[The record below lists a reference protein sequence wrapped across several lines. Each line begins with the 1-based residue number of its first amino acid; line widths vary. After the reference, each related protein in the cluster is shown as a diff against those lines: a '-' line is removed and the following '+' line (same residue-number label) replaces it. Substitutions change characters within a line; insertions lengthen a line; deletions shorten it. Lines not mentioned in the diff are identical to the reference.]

1 MQGGLVKIRDGE
13 VVLYKRSGSS
23 KWQARLKLP
32 DGIWQRISTKR
43 GNLNEAKRIAGE
55 AYDRARFREKEG
67 LAPVTRRFRE
77 VAKLTISALEA
88 RIKAGHGKVAY
99 KDYIQAINNY
109 LIPFFGKHP
118 IDKITQEDISKFEAW
133 RITKFARM
141 PAASTVLNHNAALN
155 RVIDTA
161 LGEGWITKK
170 SIPVIKTSGVKSQ
183 RRPDFT
189 LDEWHRITSSL
200 PHWVNR
206 ATSARN
212 KQYRELM
219 RDYVLILANTGIR
232 TGKEAMNL
240 RWDQLRW
247 GNDKNG
253 EQFLAITVSG
263 KTGTRTLVARHAC
276 IDYFKRIQE
285 RFPDLAKMSFDKL
298 IKSKNP
304 AYIFRLRNGNR
315 PENFC
320 HLFTE
325 FLEELGLL
333 NDAAGN
339 RRTLYSLRHTY
350 ATLQLSLSNVQ
361 IHPLSKQM
369 GTSIAMLEK
378 HYSHLEPMMIADV
391 FAGKKYEKKSP
402 KQ

>member
-1 MQGGLVKIRDGE
+1 MQGRLVKIRDGE
-13 VVLYKRSGSS
+13 VVLYKRGDSS

-32 DGIWQRISTKR
+32 DSRWHRISTKR

-67 LAPVTRRFRE
+67 LAAITRRFRE
-77 VAKLTISALEA
+77 VAKLTISSLEA

-109 LIPFFGKHP
+109 LIPFFGKYA
-118 IDKITQEDISKFEAW
+118 IDKIAQEDISKFEAW

-155 RVIDTA
+155 KVFETA

-170 SIPVIKTSGVKSQ
+170 SIPDIKVSGLKAK

-189 LDEWHRITSSL
+189 LAEWRRITSLL
-200 PHWVNR
+200 PHWVKK
-206 ATSARN
+206 ATSERN

-232 TGKEAMNL
+232 TGKEALNL
-240 RWDQLRW
+240 QWNQLEWRK
-247 GNDKNG
+247 DKNG
-253 EQFLAITVSG
+253 DPFLAITVSG
-263 KTGTRTLVARHAC
+263 KTGPRTLVARHGC
-276 IDYFKRIQE
+276 IDFFKRIQE
-285 RFPDLAKMSFDKL
+285 RFPDLAKLNFADL
-298 IKSKNP
+298 LKSRNP
-304 AYIFRLRNGNR
+304 NYVFRLRNGNR

-320 HLFTE
+320 HLFAD
-325 FLEELGLL
+325 FLNENGLL
-333 NDAAGN
+333 QDSIGN
-339 RRTLYSLRHTY
+339 KRTLYSLRHMY
-350 ATLQLSLSNVQ
+350 ATLQISLGNVQ

-369 GTSIAMLEK
+369 GTSVAMLEK
-378 HYSHLEPMMIADV
+378 HYSHLEPIMIADV
-391 FAGKKYEKKSP
+391 FAGKKYDKKPS
-402 KQ
+402 K